1 MAVSTNLAPI
11 LMVEDSDEDFEA
23 VRWAMRRLG
32 RELPL
37 LRCADGD
44 SALELLRGEGA
55 RAGQGALWPALILL
69 DLNLPG
75 TDGRE
80 VLAELKQDARLLP
93 IPVVVM
99 TTSSNPLDVADCFA
113 QGANGY
119 FLKPV
124 DFERFT
130 AQMRLLLDFWLGT
143 ALLPRPLVEQPPVD
157 AAIRAGRP

>member
-1 MAVSTNLAPI
+1 MALPTDPAPI
-11 LMVEDSDEDFEA
+11 LMIEDSDEDFEA

-55 RAGQGALWPALILL
+55 GAGPGALWPALILL

-80 VLAELKQDARLLP
+80 VLTDLKQDPRLSLL
-93 IPVVVM
+93 PVVVM
-99 TTSSNPLDVADCFA
+99 TTSANPRDVADCFA

-130 AQMRLLLDFWLGT
+130 AQLRLLLDFWLGT
-143 ALLPRPLVEQPPVD
+143 ALLPQPPVGS
-157 AAIRAGRP
+157 AVPAGRP

>member
-1 MAVSTNLAPI
+1 MPLLGAPAPV

-23 VRWAMRRLG
+23 VRWAVRKLG

-44 SALELLRGEGA
+44 TALDWLRGEGA
-55 RAGQGALWPALILL
+55 YAGQAPLWPALILL

-80 VLAELKQDARLLP
+80 VLAELKQDPRLAS

-99 TTSSNPLDVADCFA
+99 TTSANPRDVRACYA
-113 QGANGY
+113 QGANSY
-119 FLKPV
+119 ALKPV
-124 DFERFT
+124 NFEKFVE
-130 AQMRLLLDFWLGT
+130 QLRLLLDFWLGT
-143 ALLPRPLVEQPPVD
+143 ALLPQPPVG
-157 AAIRAGRP
+157 A